1 MMMSYLAWNIQV
13 CVFIILNLLSYVS
26 MKGIDVTRHCSSSD
40 QPFKQLF
47 REDMSWK
54 EYLHGLYEIDTSNNH
69 DEIRRLTKHLL
80 SNIESVIYYR
90 YGDVDIKL
98 VQLGYPNWRMTNLDQ
113 SLQAFAMDPHYQESR
128 RGTSTILYP
137 SYSWVE
143 VNHFASNFFGS
154 VGIFPYNEGYS
165 TGYIYT
171 AYIGNYS
178 YVPYGCWFHVMK
190 GTGVFINIGKTLAIA
205 NTTELLSY
213 LGLNSQGC
221 IEGVDCNGLPYVD
234 KYLCTKA
241 LELNYD
247 SIQLSSDFIN
257 EVIMCSGDCAEVPV
271 NSSCP
276 NVPMLGGFN
285 HSKPCYCNDTCSL
298 MNCGVDYGRPEF
310 YDGIPEHMIDMNR
323 HFTCIREKYLDVI
336 EAFEEKEYEF
346 KFAFTSNII
355 KYLSLHQI
363 TSTTAAKRN
372 YDSNDQSNPRSPFIE
387 HDSND
392 ESNARSPFS
401 EHDIEVA
408 LNRIANEYHL
418 LLDISHSTTYH
429 SSSPSDQ
436 DNHLTNSLGYT
447 LLPYYN
453 NLHPNLKPLRKKY
466 LHGIANDS
474 TRMTVDGDASSDRS
488 RRNQSRKRRRTSS
501 LRRRTSSHHRS
512 RVDEHGSTASTDALE
527 VAITS
532 SSLLMGSM
540 KVGILSIVSTDDWLM
555 DLSLK
560 EVEQLYMREPE
571 FSRWI
576 IDEAMCLRNQEANVI
591 ILISKASF
599 NLNKHIFEKAHGFVD
614 IIIGSNPYL
623 THRSSC
629 NGQYH
634 SFATNSSEYWM
645 NGLIQV
651 QYDVH

>member
-1 MMMSYLAWNIQV
+1 
-13 CVFIILNLLSYVS
+13 
-26 MKGIDVTRHCSSSD
+26 MKGIDITRHCSSTD
-40 QPFKQLF
+40 QPFKQLIK
-47 REDMSWK
+47 EDMSWK
-54 EYLHGLYEIDTSNNH
+54 EYLHGLYKIETNNNR
-69 DEIRRLTKHLL
+69 DEIQRLTKHLL

-90 YGDVDIKL
+90 YSDVDIKL

-128 RGTSTILYP
+128 PGTTTILYP

-143 VNHFASNFFGS
+143 VNHFSSNFFGAI
-154 VGIFPYNEGYS
+154 GIFPYNEGYS

-221 IEGVDCNGLPYVD
+221 IDGVDCNGLPYVD

-247 SIQLSSDFIN
+247 SIQLSRNTIN
-257 EVIMCSGDCAEVPV
+257 EVIMCSGDCAKVPV

-276 NVPMLGGFN
+276 NVPKLGGFN
-285 HSKPCYCNDTCSL
+285 HSKPCNCNDTYPL

-310 YDGIPEHMIDMNR
+310 YDGIPENMINMNR

-336 EAFEEKEYEF
+336 ETFEEKEYEF
-346 KFAFTSNII
+346 KFAFTSNIV

-363 TSTTAAKRN
+363 TSTAAAADEN
-372 YDSNDQSNPRSPFIE
+372 TNDNHIQ
-387 HDSND
+387 
-392 ESNARSPFS
+392 SNARSPFS

-429 SSSPSDQ
+429 SSTLSDQ

-453 NLHPNLKPLRKKY
+453 NLHPNLKPLKKKY
-466 LHGIANDS
+466 LHSIANDS
-474 TRMTVDGDASSDRS
+474 TSMTIGSGG
-488 RRNQSRKRRRTSS
+488 NQSKKRRRMRTSN

-512 RVDEHGSTASTDALE
+512 GDNEHDNAASTDALE
-527 VAITS
+527 VAIIS
-532 SSLLMGSM
+532 SSILMGNM
-540 KVGILSIVSTDDWLM
+540 KVGILSIVSTDDWLV

-634 SFATNSSEYWM
+634 SFASNSSEYWM

-651 QYDVH
+651 